1 MNRSRSLKALI
12 GAVAVATTMFV
23 AAVPAG
29 AARGGN
35 GGHKATTNAATGGNN
50 VVTWSYWC
58 EADGTCYYFI
68 PLT

>member
-1 MNRSRSLKALI
+1 M
-12 GAVAVATTMFV
+12 ATTMFV

-29 AARGGN
+29 RGARGN
-35 GGHKATTNAATGGNN
+35 GGKKSATTNASTGGGNT
-50 VVTWSYWC
+50 VTWSYWC